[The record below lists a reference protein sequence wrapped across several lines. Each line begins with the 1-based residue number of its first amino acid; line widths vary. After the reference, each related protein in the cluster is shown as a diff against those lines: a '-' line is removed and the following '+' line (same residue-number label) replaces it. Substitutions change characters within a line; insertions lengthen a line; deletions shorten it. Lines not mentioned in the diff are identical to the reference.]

1 MRHYKWAGKMII
13 NQKPNI
19 IYNDIIGHKRKSLV
33 TTDKLSNNKY
43 NQTPLMRES
52 KDISFKGVSFKDA
65 KQAFSFFAEKNY
77 NLKQNIDFLK
87 RYLGKAPV
95 DLDRQTSSWSEIGKF
110 IQKSQDKTSVTIK
123 EKQWFRL
130 LLEAM
135 AYPVTDLPFHLLHS
149 AKKTLMGDKAAKEGQ
164 KAASSVSRFIK
175 SKFDT
180 LNNTDIVNSFIG
192 YMDTAEK
199 YKYDTNKMRSSGML
213 TNALKMFDPKSGNY
227 NAVHERALTRIVTGF
242 IPAFFLANDAY
253 NLSRLCD
260 DDPQKADKERK
271 LRFNQETKRVLSNA
285 YLQLITLGA
294 LSKWI
299 NKSKATFIGVTA
311 LSVLLTESFS
321 RLSNGKKLHMIN
333 KQEAIEMN
341 KKEGLLPADY
351 KEPSA
356 EVSIQPAKSKISNN
370 PAFKGSKV
378 FQGFGLATDMPLT
391 QATGLNMSGKK
402 ERIVEVDNAKPL
414 LTLSSIVKWFA
425 VVVTLGFALKHVKGI
440 KISENVKIKDYFDVI
455 SKKYDKIYDSLTKQD
470 YKLSRTEFNK
480 IINKLKEY
488 DGEVIGPKFE
498 KIINNFQKTEKVKSI
513 SGDFAKVLK
522 EAGLNSFAQKFEHI
536 ANAKKNNSF
545 KDIPLYNKAQG
556 FIKARNNKII
566 KHNLVQ
572 LFAIMKKE
580 NNEELAL
587 QLRQMLFDI
596 NGKLDTSQFNK
607 AKKILNK
614 NAKQYAA
621 TFENRFK
628 VDEQAENLKL
638 FYRAINKLQKIDA
651 AKAAEYKKLVEDAA
665 KADTVYMGKKNIP
678 GVREFADFITEP
690 FKFIWGTITLP
701 YKHIAKPFSK
711 VIKPEVNLPKW
722 PKEIDA
728 VSTTIQ
734 RLTHK
739 PLVKL
744 PSVFGSHKGIAK
756 IDYNA
761 DDFAKYMNLQ
771 FDKAHNTATMSSLS
785 NSDLSALAKNTST
798 AATAWFLMTDNH
810 NMVMQKSNGQDKP
823 KAIEKAKERAIQ
835 ETSRTFYNVM
845 FINWF
850 NNTFRHVYNSSLFG
864 AQTVNTAST
873 LVGEFVNRKAIGM
886 PVTPQTRDQIL
897 NKEYENITSKGLK
910 GKFFRFMSRLTGKKV
925 LSQRENKTK

>member
-1 MRHYKWAGKMII
+1 MRHYKWAVKMII
-13 NQKPNI
+13 NHKPNI
-19 IYNDIIGHKRKSLV
+19 IYKDKVGHKRKSTV
-33 TTDKLSNNKY
+33 TTDKLSNNNFNK
-43 NQTPLMRES
+43 TPLMRES

-65 KQAFSFFAEKNY
+65 KKAFAFFAEKDY

-110 IQKSQDKTSVTIK
+110 IQKSQDQKSVTIR
-123 EKQWFRL
+123 EKQWSRL

-135 AYPVTDLPFHLLHS
+135 AYPVTDLPFHIVHS
-149 AKKTLMGDKAAKEGQ
+149 LKKTIMGEKASKQGE

-199 YKYDTNKMRSSGML
+199 YKYDTRKVRSAGML

-260 DDPQKADKERK
+260 DDPQKADQERK

-299 NKSKATFIGVTA
+299 NKSKGTFIGVTA

-341 KKEGLLPADY
+341 KKEGLLPVDY
-351 KEPSA
+351 KESDTAFESSSKPSA
-356 EVSIQPAKSKISNN
+356 N

-391 QATGLNMSGKK
+391 QPLAQNMSGKK
-402 ERIVEVDNAKPL
+402 DRIVEVDNAKPL
-414 LTLSSIVKWFA
+414 LTLSSIAKWFA
-425 VVVTLGFALKHVKGI
+425 VTVTLGFALKHVKGI
-440 KISENVKIKDYFDVI
+440 KLNNGAKIKDYFDVI
-455 SKKYDKIYDSLTKQD
+455 SKKYDKLYDSLTKRD
-470 YKLSRTEFNK
+470 YTLSRTEFTK
-480 IINKLKEY
+480 IISKLKEY

-498 KIINNFQKTEKVKSI
+498 KIINNFQKTQKVKKI
-513 SGDFAKVLK
+513 SSDFAGVLK
-522 EAGLNSFAQKFEHI
+522 KAGLNNFARAFEHI
-536 ANAKKNNSF
+536 ANSGKNNSF
-545 KDIPLYNKAQG
+545 NDIQLYNEAQK
-556 FIKARNNKII
+556 FLKSRNNTII
-566 KHNLVQ
+566 KHNLKQ
-572 LFAIMKKE
+572 LFAIMEKE
-580 NNEELAL
+580 NNKDLA
-587 QLRQMLFDI
+587 QDLRKLLIDE
-596 NGKLDTSQFNK
+596 NGKLMTENFND
-607 AKKILNK
+607 AKKEIIK
-614 NAKQYAA
+614 QAKQYTS

-628 VDEQAENLKL
+628 VDESAENLKL
-638 FYRAINKLQKIDA
+638 FYKAISKLQKVDA
-651 AKAAEYKKLVEDAA
+651 AKAAEYKKIVEDAVN
-665 KADTVYMGKKNIP
+665 ADTVYLGKKNIP
-678 GVREFADFITEP
+678 VVREVADFITEP

-711 VIKPEVNLPKW
+711 VINPDVNLPKW

-728 VSTTIQ
+728 VATAIQ

-739 PLVKL
+739 PLIKL
-744 PSVFGSHKGIAK
+744 PSMFGAHKGIPK

-761 DDFAKYMNLQ
+761 EDFAKYMNLQ
-771 FDKAHNTATMSSLS
+771 FDKAHNTASMSSLS

-810 NMVMQKSNGQDKP
+810 NMVMQKSNGKDKP

-845 FINWF
+845 FINLF

-886 PVTPQTRDQIL
+886 PVTPRTRDQIL
-897 NKEYENITSKGLK
+897 DKEYENITSTGLK